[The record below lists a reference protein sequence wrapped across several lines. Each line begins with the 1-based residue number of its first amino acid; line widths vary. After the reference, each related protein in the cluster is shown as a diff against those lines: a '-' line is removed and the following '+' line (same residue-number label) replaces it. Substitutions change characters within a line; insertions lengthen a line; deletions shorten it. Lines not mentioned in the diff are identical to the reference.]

1 MNDYLN
7 EKAYDFNLKILVNNS
22 FIKYKSQNTEY
33 TSNHSE
39 NFLNNELQRQ
49 NTTPKKYELSEGDPI
64 KKIPRTR
71 ICKFIL

>member
-39 NFLNNELQRQ
+39 NFLNNEL
-49 NTTPKKYELSEGDPI
+49 
-64 KKIPRTR
+64 
-71 ICKFIL
+71 